1 MLLIDGFDYWLSWEN
16 SLLTYKTI
24 NNDQIFQRDG
34 RDALTMFTSH
44 PFLML
49 FDKEYEILHKC
60 LIKRVKE
67 TFLTFSDSPVAIVNA
82 PRHSARTSS
91 PVCLCWELGNGGE
104 QRPKR

>member
-49 FDKEYEILHKC
+49 FDKANDRI
-60 LIKRVKE
+60 R
-67 TFLTFSDSPVAIVNA
+67 DSAQMS
-82 PRHSARTSS
+82 H
-91 PVCLCWELGNGGE
+91 
-104 QRPKR
+104 